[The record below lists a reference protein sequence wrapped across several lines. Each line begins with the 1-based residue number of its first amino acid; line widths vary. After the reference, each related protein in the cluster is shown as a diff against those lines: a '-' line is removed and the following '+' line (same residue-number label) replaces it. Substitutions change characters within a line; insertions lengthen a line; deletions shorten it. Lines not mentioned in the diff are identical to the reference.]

1 MKQLFFRAL
10 TFMSLIVAATIPAI
24 AQNGFAYQA
33 VIRDGE
39 GNLITNSEVE
49 LKFSLING
57 GKTQYAETQK
67 AKANQYGNIS
77 VMIGEGEKTEGD
89 FSKVPWSTL
98 DITLKVEVKPAG
110 SDKFIELGQTKI
122 NPVPYAMYAAQGG
135 GAATVKGAAKDAE
148 TLFEVSDREGRPV
161 FAVTNDGIVVYVDD
175 TDSSDKVRRSGFL
188 IVGRD
193 ATKGESEKEYFSV
206 TTEGTQIY
214 VDDEGSDKVRRSGFL
229 IVGRDAAKEE
239 QADYLKVDG
248 TGTTVYV
255 DANGEDKVRRSGF
268 LIVGRDATKGVDANL
283 FAADAGGT
291 TVYVDDAEG
300 EKVRRSGFLIVGR
313 DATKAD
319 RDQYMAVTSEKVNI
333 NTTAFTVTERN
344 EELGTVQS
352 MISVNTSDNGQAQV
366 MVHTDIAMED
376 EVIEVADAPMQG
388 EYAMA
393 VNDSMWFIPAKVN
406 DYNYDP
412 EFNQLMAIYG
422 EGEYAPAVSIKIGE
436 GNNSITIPSLFFDSE
451 GNPTSNAKKAAVVVF
466 DYPEEE
472 GIYVI
477 RPFVPMANKTI
488 EFGLMNTDGEFVK
501 ITTQIN
507 SKDGVPFD
515 VSVGD
520 FDGGKITNA
529 GGGYFGSTINLV
541 AVPDKGKIFAGWQTT
556 ITIDI
561 DHDIFEY
568 PSYRRE
574 YPLNGLP
581 LIDEKLFGSDGWQLP
596 PVFTAPELYVS
607 YNAFRY
613 GHGFSDE
620 WSIKSIDQAIDIIAE
635 YVSENLADNN
645 LDWTINVVDWVYGA
659 QDIPESTYIET
670 QTPDQPSTEE
680 EVVIKDIV
688 KSIRLT
694 GISEE
699 SKIDGSW
706 WYSEGEDK
714 WYYGDGGSDSP
725 TPALSVKTQA
735 PVIIDNLTITRGYA
749 RFGGGIF
756 MDEGANVT
764 IADGVNITG
773 NTAIASAV
781 DSACGGGIYVGN
793 GAIVTITN
801 GVTIADNT
809 SSSETEKHAYGG
821 GVYVGRCAN
830 VTIANGAT
838 IDGNKA
844 LASAENNSYGG
855 GIYVGPGA
863 CVTIADGTYITD
875 NSALSGKYGYGGGVY
890 VSKNNQ
896 DVKGILYMTGGQIN
910 GNAATTGGGGI
921 FGTGL
926 VVIGSSAVIGN
937 TDITDARGINDE
949 SYANK
954 ALSGGGIHS
963 NGDLYIGYKLKDGA
977 TEITPDNLEEDD
989 KSNVTI
995 QGNYVYCINDYSI
1008 TLTDGQ
1014 GGGVYHRSYNGSGA
1028 FKMYKTTVA
1037 YNRSVSSRDGSGAGV
1052 YCVEN
1057 TAGDKMFKQCQIVGN
1072 YSNKAGAGIGID
1084 EGILTIDN
1092 TLIYNNSLDGS
1103 GQCIG
1108 GAGVAVTSNGKL
1120 SMENS
1125 EIYDNDASYAFTGGG
1140 VKVAGGFFYANNC
1153 KFYGNHASSGAG
1165 LNVNGGKAVLNGT
1178 TIVGDKDAH
1187 QAPSSGSI
1195 NGFKGNYSES
1205 VNELGAGISVD
1216 YYGKL
1221 YIGYKMNNF
1230 VVGEPDGKSNVKIIG
1245 NYSAGKGGGISINGE
1260 NALVAMHN
1268 ATVMHNS
1275 ANGKGNGVYH
1285 LNGPFSVS
1293 GNTTFDEDNDVYLD
1307 NEKVVTVGALDESA
1321 AVNITIETIRV
1332 GTKVLEP
1339 ANDGIELADY
1349 INRFT
1354 VNDLPEDFSINDNG
1368 VIVVDEINVGDGQYF
1383 ESIAAAIDAINMLD
1397 DDSKTYTIN
1406 IVSDLNESQYI
1417 GGEIK
1422 ASTIKIE
1429 GNGKA
1434 IDLGWDGK
1442 LTDDLTLTADQDD
1455 LGAALTIATNE
1466 PVTIENLT
1474 ITGGCQRNDYG
1485 SGITIGGEYT
1495 DENSGEDKWYEAK
1508 VTLGKGV
1515 IVKQNY
1521 GNYGGGVAVLA
1532 GATLTIES
1540 DAEISNNTS
1549 DYGGGG
1555 IYIESNIDTDSATV
1569 VMNGGTI
1576 KLNKCRVDD
1585 EGWLGGAGVLLYGAA
1600 KFEMNDGSITENESF
1615 DYGGGVGMV
1624 YGARFVMNNGS
1635 ITNNKAVDAGSNSDD
1650 SRGGGVFVK
1659 ESEFTLN
1666 GGTISDN
1673 TAVNGSGV
1681 FVHYYG
1687 DAKFIMN
1694 ANAKV
1699 DASNDVYLFSNTSNS
1714 AKITIGREFTGTDIA
1729 AIITPHNYQVYTE
1742 VLNKQDAALTAD
1754 DLAHFAVKSEGT
1766 TQWTIVQ
1773 KEGDNT
1779 VGVLMSISTI
1789 TVGYDNLINTIQSLT
1804 GITIIKVTGE
1814 TSSNDLSGVN
1824 AALKSLPSAMVILD
1838 FSELSGLTELE
1849 YQKSFAKCTNLLSI
1863 TLPSGITSIDSYAF
1877 DGCSAL
1883 KEILVAEG
1891 GSFYSIDGI
1900 LYKSDGATTRT
1911 LVRYPNAKSDID
1923 SFIVP
1928 SDVTSIAQNAFSDCS
1943 GLKSVTIPD
1952 GVSLNVAVFQSNK
1965 VIEHVSLPS
1974 DLKTI
1979 PQMTFH
1985 GCEALAEI
1993 DIPANVT
2000 EIGGQAFMSC
2010 KSVSSVVIPNNV
2022 VEIKWDAFTYC
2033 NSLETISIPKSV
2045 KNITSS
2051 SNSVFYDCD
2060 KLTTVK
2066 YEGTETDKEDMI
2078 IQDEK
2083 LNQIEWTYQTYP

>member
-206 TTEGTQIY
+206 TSEGTQIY

-291 TVYVDDAEG
+291 IVYVDDAEG

-333 NTTAFTVTERN
+333 NTTAFTVTEHN
-344 EELGTVQS
+344 SELGTVQS

-393 VNDSMWFIPAKVN
+393 VNDSIWFIPAKAE

-422 EGEYAPAVSIKIGE
+422 EGEYARAVSVKIG
-436 GNNSITIPSLFFDSE
+436 NDDYSITIPSLFFDGE

-466 DYPEEE
+466 EYPEEE
-472 GIYVI
+472 GVYII

-501 ITTQIN
+501 ITAQIN

-515 VSVGD
+515 VPVGD
-520 FDGGKITNA
+520 FDGGKIINA
-529 GGGYFGSTINLV
+529 GGLYFGTTIKL
-541 AVPDKGKIFAGWQTT
+541 AAIPDEGKIFAGWEKEM
-556 ITIDI
+556 ILNVDNINM
-561 DHDIFEY
+561 EY
-568 PSYRRE
+568 PTYMRE

-645 LDWTINVVDWVYGA
+645 LDWTIKVVDWVYGA
-659 QDIPESTYIET
+659 QAIPESISVVT
-670 QTPDQPSTEE
+670 QTPDQPGTEE
-680 EVVIKDIV
+680 EIVIKDIV

-694 GISEE
+694 GISED
-699 SKIDGSW
+699 SRIDGSW

-714 WYYGDGGSDSP
+714 WYYGDGGSDSS

-764 IADGVNITG
+764 IADGVEIVG
-773 NTAIASAV
+773 NTAQS
-781 DSACGGGIYVGN
+781 
-793 GAIVTITN
+793 
-801 GVTIADNT
+801 
-809 SSSETEKHAYGG
+809 GG
-821 GVYVGRCAN
+821 GVYVNNDAKLCMTGGVINQNETDSEEGMGGGICATTNSLVVIGGSAVIGDTGITDASKISSTACAN
-830 VTIANGAT
+830 QAARGGGIYSMGNLFLGYKLKDDATELIADNLVEDGKSSVTIQ
-838 IDGNKA
+838 GNFA
-844 LASAENNSYGG
+844 SVYGGGGVLYSSAEENAAFMMFKTDVLNNRTDESYGAGVMVASLNSNNKIDNCNINGNYNVGGGAGLNISGNLTISNTEFSGNTVGFYQTAGGAGVAIGEGMVVMDNCNVHDNTSESYGG
-855 GIYVGPGA
+855 GIRVE
-863 CVTIADGTYITD
+863 GT
-875 NSALSGKYGYGGGVY
+875 L
-890 VSKNNQ
+890 
-896 DVKGILYMTGGQIN
+896 
-910 GNAATTGGGGI
+910 
-921 FGTGL
+921 
-926 VVIGSSAVIGN
+926 
-937 TDITDARGINDE
+937 
-949 SYANK
+949 
-954 ALSGGGIHS
+954 
-963 NGDLYIGYKLKDGA
+963 
-977 TEITPDNLEEDD
+977 
-989 KSNVTI
+989 
-995 QGNYVYCINDYSI
+995 
-1008 TLTDGQ
+1008 
-1014 GGGVYHRSYNGSGA
+1014 
-1028 FKMYKTTVA
+1028 
-1037 YNRSVSSRDGSGAGV
+1037 
-1052 YCVEN
+1052 
-1057 TAGDKMFKQCQIVGN
+1057 
-1072 YSNKAGAGIGID
+1072 
-1084 EGILTIDN
+1084 
-1092 TLIYNNSLDGS
+1092 
-1103 GQCIG
+1103 
-1108 GAGVAVTSNGKL
+1108 
-1120 SMENS
+1120 
-1125 EIYDNDASYAFTGGG
+1125 
-1140 VKVAGGFFYANNC
+1140 YANNC
-1153 KFYGNHASSGAG
+1153 QIYGNKATSYEGGGIYGS
-1165 LNVNGGKAVLNGT
+1165 NGSIIVLNGNT
-1178 TIVGDKDAH
+1178 VVGDAEAEQKPTTDDVDAED
-1187 QAPSSGSI
+1187 
-1195 NGFKGNYSES
+1195 FKGNVSGQ
-1205 VNELGAGISVD
+1205 NGAGIYSE
-1216 YYGKL
+1216 GQL
-1221 YIGYKMNNF
+1221 YIGHNVDEEF
-1230 VVGEPDGKSNVKIIG
+1230 RPTPDNSSNVKICG
-1245 NYSAGKGGGISINGE
+1245 NYSSGGSDYHGGGIIINEG
-1260 NALVAMHN
+1260 ALHN
-1268 ATVMHNS
+1268 ATVAHNEAGGS
-1275 ANGKGNGVYH
+1275 GDGVYII
-1285 LNGPFSVS
+1285 NNETITVS
-1293 GNTTFDEDNDVYLD
+1293 GNTTFDADNDVYLD
-1307 NEKVVTVGALDESA
+1307 NEKYVTVGELTGNA
-1321 AVNITIETIRV
+1321 AVNISIETIRV
-1332 GTKVLEP
+1332 GTNVLEP

-1354 VNDLPEDFSINDNG
+1354 VNDLPEDFSINNNG
-1368 VIVVDEINVGDGQYF
+1368 VIVVDEINVGEGKYF

-1466 PVTIENLT
+1466 PVTIENLK
-1474 ITGGCQRNDYG
+1474 ITGGCQRNDHG

-1600 KFEMNDGSITENESF
+1600 KFEMNDGSITENESL

-1687 DAKFIMN
+1687 DVKFIMN

-1714 AKITIGREFTGTDIA
+1714 AKITIGREFTGTDIV

-1779 VGVLMSISTI
+1779 VGVLMSIQNI
-1789 TVGYDNLINTIQSLT
+1789 TVSYDNLINTIQSLT
-1804 GITIIKVTGE
+1804 GIAIIKVTGE
-1814 TSSNDLSGVN
+1814 TSSNDLSDVN
-1824 AALKSLPSAMVILD
+1824 TALRSLSTGTMVALD
-1838 FSELSGLTELE
+1838 FSELSGLAKLE
-1849 YQKSFAKCTNLLSI
+1849 YQKSFANCTNLLSI
-1863 TLPSGITSIDSYAF
+1863 TLPSEITSIDSYAF
-1877 DGCSAL
+1877 KGCSAL

-1900 LYKSDGATTRT
+1900 LYKSDGANRT
-1911 LVRYPNAKSDID
+1911 LIRYPNAKSDID
-1923 SFIVP
+1923 SFTVP
-1928 SDVTSIAQNAFSDCS
+1928 SDVTSIAQNAFSNCS

-1952 GVSLNVAVFQSNK
+1952 GVSLNVAVFQSNEI
-1965 VIEHVSLPS
+1965 IEHVSLPS

-1985 GCEALAEI
+1985 ECKALAEI
-1993 DIPANVT
+1993 NIPANVT
-2000 EIGGQAFMSC
+2000 EIGGQAYMSC

-2033 NSLETISIPKSV
+2033 NSLETISIPISV

-2051 SNSVFYDCD
+2051 SNSVFDGCD

-2066 YEGTETDKEDMI
+2066 YEGTETDREGMI

>member
-352 MISVNTSDNGQAQV
+352 MISVNTSNDGQAQV
-366 MVHTDIAMED
+366 VVHTDIAMED
-376 EVIEVADAPMQG
+376 EVIEVTDAPMQG

-393 VNDSMWFIPAKVN
+393 VTDSIWFVPAIAD
-406 DYNYDP
+406 DYRFSP
-412 EFNQLMAIYG
+412 EYNQLMAIYG
-422 EGEYAPAVSIKIGE
+422 EGEYAPAVTVKVAIM
-436 GNNSITIPSLFFDSE
+436 NNPMEYPTLFFDGE

-466 DYPEEE
+466 NPDE
-472 GIYVI
+472 GIYII
-477 RPFVPMANKTI
+477 RAFESVANKTI
-488 EFGLMNTDGEFVK
+488 EFGLMNADGELVK
-501 ITTQIN
+501 IAATID
-507 SKDGVPFD
+507 SKDGLPFKAPGEG
-515 VSVGD
+515 VY
-520 FDGGKITNA
+520 DGGKIVNK
-529 GGGYFGSTINLV
+529 GGGYFGSSIMLV
-541 AVPDKGKIFAGWQTT
+541 SEPDEDKIFGGWNQT
-556 ITIDI
+556 IT
-561 DHDIFEY
+561 
-568 PSYRRE
+568 
-574 YPLNGLP
+574 NGQGTPQKDYIYDCSINGYP
-581 LIDEKLFGSDGWQLP
+581 LIDEVMYTNIRLEP
-596 PVFTAPELYVS
+596 IFTAPELFVS
-607 YNAFRY
+607 DVNNSETNTGFTANDPISSVELAFY
-613 GHGFSDE
+613 HMA
-620 WSIKSIDQAIDIIAE
+620 Q
-635 YVSENLADNN
+635 LAKIQPTTDKI
-645 LDWTINVVDWVYGA
+645 DWTIKVVGEVKGA
-659 QDIPESTYIET
+659 QTIPETTLIPIYNPDDPQSVITET
-670 QTPDQPSTEE
+670 IY
-680 EVVIKDIV
+680 VKDIANT
-688 KSIRLT
+688 IRLT
-694 GISEE
+694 DS
-699 SKIDGSW
+699 DGNAQLN
-706 WYSEGEDK
+706 GENS
-714 WYYGDGGSDSP
+714 G
-725 TPALSVKTQA
+725 TSVLRVNA
-735 PVIIDNLTITRGYA
+735 PVPVTIDNLTITGGYA
-749 RFGGGIF
+749 ELGGGIF
-756 MDEGANVT
+756 MSEGANVT
-764 IADGVNITG
+764 LADGVKITG

-821 GVYVGRCAN
+821 GVYVGRGAN

-926 VVIGSSAVIGN
+926 VVIGGSAVIGN

-1014 GGGVYHRSYNGSGA
+1014 GGGVYHRSYSGSGA

-1275 ANGKGNGVYH
+1275 ANGKGNGVYY

-1332 GTKVLEP
+1332 GTQVLEP
-1339 ANDGIELADY
+1339 ASDEIPLANY
-1349 INRFT
+1349 VNRFT
-1354 VNDLPEDFSINDNG
+1354 VNGLPDGFSINNNG
-1368 VIVVDEINVGDGQYF
+1368 VIVVDEINVGTGGNF
-1383 ESIAAAIDAINMLD
+1383 ESIEAAIEAINAM
-1397 DDSKTYTIN
+1397 DDSDKSYTIN
-1406 IVSDLNESQYI
+1406 IVSDLDESQYI

-1495 DENSGEDKWYEAK
+1495 DENDGEDKWYEAK

-1515 IVKQNY
+1515 IVQQNY
-1521 GNYGGGVAVLA
+1521 SNYGGGVAVLA

-1555 IYIESNIDTDSATV
+1555 IYIESSIDTDSATV

-1576 KLNKCRVDD
+1576 KLNKCRVHD

-1600 KFEMNDGSITENESF
+1600 KFEMNDGSITENESL

-1635 ITNNKAVDAGSNSDD
+1635 ITKNKAVNAGSNSND

-1659 ESEFTLN
+1659 ESEFTLS

-1681 FVHYYG
+1681 FVHYA
-1687 DAKFIMN
+1687 DDVKFIMN

-1699 DASNDVYLFSNTSNS
+1699 DANNDVYLFSNTSNS
-1714 AKITIGREFTGTDIA
+1714 AKITIGREFTGTDIV

-1742 VLNKQDAALTAD
+1742 VLNKQEAALTAD
-1754 DLAHFAVKSEGT
+1754 DLTHFAVKSEGT

-1824 AALKSLPSAMVILD
+1824 AALKSLPTGAMVILD

-1911 LVRYPNAKSDID
+1911 LVRYPNAKSDIN
-1923 SFIVP
+1923 SFTVP

-1993 DIPANVT
+1993 DIPANVK

-2022 VEIKWDAFTYC
+2022 EEIKWDAFTYC
-2033 NSLETISIPKSV
+2033 NSLETISIPISV
-2045 KNITSS
+2045 KKITSS

-2066 YEGTETDKEDMI
+2066 YEGTETDKEGMI